1 MSDEFLHPPAPPPPR
16 PPSSMRHHRATSDSA
31 DGGCGEIVEV
41 QGGHI
46 VRSTGRKDRH
56 SKVCTAK
63 GPRDR
68 RVRLSAHTAI
78 QFYDVQDR
86 LGFDRPSK
94 AVDWLIKKAKTS
106 IDELA
111 ELPPWN
117 PADAIRLA
125 AANAKPRRTPA
136 KSQILPSPPPQQQQ
150 QQQQQLQFG
159 VGFDGGG
166 TEHPSSNNNENE
178 SSFLPPSMDSDSI
191 ADTIKSFFPVVGS
204 LTEAPP
210 NHHHQL
216 MHNYHH
222 HQLMHNYHHHHQ
234 HPPDLLSR
242 TNSQNQDLRLSLHS
256 FPDGPPSLL
265 HNHNHHHHHTSASAS
280 EPVLFYGQSNPLGFD
295 TSNSVSWEQQSSEFG
310 RIQRLVAWNSGGGG
324 GATDTGNGGGFLF
337 APPPP
342 SSSTTSFQ
350 PVFGQSQQLYSQRGP
365 LQSSYSPMIR
375 AWFDPHQHHQS
386 ISTDD
391 LNNHH
396 HHLPPPVH
404 QSAIPGIGLASGEFA
419 SGIRIPARFQGQ
431 EEEQHD
437 GLTHKPS
444 SASSISRH

>member
-1 MSDEFLHPPAPPPPR
+1 MADDDDEAHHFLHPPAPPP
-16 PPSSMRHHRATSDSA
+16 SSMSHREAA
-31 DGGCGEIVEV
+31 NGGCGEIVEV

-111 ELPPWN
+111 QLPPWN
-117 PADAIRLA
+117 PADAMRNA
-125 AANAKPRRTPA
+125 AANAKPRRTAA
-136 KSQILPSPPPQQQQ
+136 KTQISPPSPPPPS

-159 VGFDGGG
+159 GFEGVA
-166 TEHPSSNNNENE
+166 EHRGNENE

-204 LTEAPP
+204 STEAPP
-210 NHHHQL
+210 PN
-216 MHNYHH
+216 
-222 HQLMHNYHHHHQ
+222 QLMHNYHHHHH

-242 TNSQNQDLRLSLHS
+242 TSSHNQDLRLSLHS

-265 HNHNHHHHHTSASAS
+265 HHHHHHQPASAS
-280 EPVLFYGQSNPLGFD
+280 EPVLFYGQSNPLGYD
-295 TSNSVSWEQQSSEFG
+295 TSTGGWEQQSSEFG
-310 RIQRLVAWNSGGGG
+310 RIQRLVAWNSGG
-324 GATDTGNGGGFLF
+324 ATETGSGGGFLF
-337 APPPP
+337 APPAP
-342 SSSTTSFQ
+342 SATSFQ
-350 PVFGQSQQLYSQRGP
+350 PVLGQSQLYSSQRGP
-365 LQSSYSPMIR
+365 LQSSYTPMIR
-375 AWFDPHQHHQS
+375 AWFDPHQHHHPS

-391 LNNHH
+391 LNHH
-396 HHLPPPVH
+396 HHHIPPPVH
-404 QSAIPGIGLASGEFA
+404 QGEFP
-419 SGIRIPARFQGQ
+419 SGFRIPARFQGQ
-431 EEEQHD
+431 DEEQHD
-437 GLTHKPS
+437 GLTNKPS
-444 SASSISRH
+444 SASSISRHR